1 MKSLYFSLIFATY
14 VVLFVSCQDFLDVR
28 PRASVSDETTI
39 VDLTSAQTA
48 LNGLYNALGASG
60 YYSTSF
66 PMIGYTSGDNV
77 VYIGTLVYNSQFSR
91 HTVQADNQTILS
103 FWRAAYKTIN
113 QANHVIEKVA
123 ALSSDAITDGEK
135 NRITGEAY
143 FVRGL
148 AYFDLVRVYG
158 NVPIVLE
165 PTASVSDK
173 AGTGRNA
180 ASEVYVQILDDLLRA
195 ESLLPDN
202 VNRVRATKKTS
213 QALLSRFYLYQE
225 NWEETI
231 KYASEIIS
239 DRSNYELVYPY
250 SAWFADD
257 VVQTKESVFEIAYS
271 TLFLNDN
278 RNDWQPATRGGG
290 RRIVPTDEY
299 ITLVNDPTIGGGRK
313 ALLETTST
321 GLWFGNLYYRS
332 PATDPSYVLRLAE
345 IYLNRAEAYANLG
358 GTSNL
363 ALALADL
370 NAVRNRADLPNLS
383 LATKADVLLAIE
395 NERRL
400 EFGLEPHRWFDLVR
414 TRRAQEVLQ
423 ITDPNKLLL
432 PVPIEEII
440 IDDALEPQNP
450 GY

>member
-231 KYASEIIS
+231 KYASESIS

-257 VVQTKESVFEIAYS
+257 VVQTKESVFEIADS
-271 TLFLNDN
+271 TL
-278 RNDWQPATRGGG
+278 
-290 RRIVPTDEY
+290 
-299 ITLVNDPTIGGGRK
+299 
-313 ALLETTST
+313 
-321 GLWFGNLYYRS
+321 
-332 PATDPSYVLRLAE
+332 
-345 IYLNRAEAYANLG
+345 YL
-358 GTSNL
+358 
-363 ALALADL
+363 
-370 NAVRNRADLPNLS
+370 
-383 LATKADVLLAIE
+383 
-395 NERRL
+395 
-400 EFGLEPHRWFDLVR
+400 
-414 TRRAQEVLQ
+414 
-423 ITDPNKLLL
+423 
-432 PVPIEEII
+432 
-440 IDDALEPQNP
+440 
-450 GY
+450 